1 MQKAIILNDTR
12 RQRAHIGCN
21 EVMKNLH
28 ILCRKHQIDI
38 IASIKSINVLETRLF
53 LKKLDFAD
61 LLIINGEGTFHD
73 NKKPALNFLKA
84 AQIAKQRNKIVWLV
98 NTVWQ
103 NNHEFTKY
111 LGLLDKIS
119 VRESMSFEEIKGYY
133 PAAQIIPDLSLYRA
147 DNKTANL
154 IRAKDWIFTDS
165 VDLDTTSVLRQTA
178 KQYSSPFYKMSS
190 KNKLKNALKSPYTAP
205 AYLQSKLTKN
215 LNISDI
221 LKAKRVVTGRFH
233 AMLLCAKYGIPFIVI
248 ESNTHKVQGV
258 LQDIGFPDHEMY
270 IEKSELTI
278 DELSARMSEF
288 ERIWT
293 PEMFSL
299 MEKYTQQANRKLN
312 EIFH

>member
-1 MQKAIILNDTR
+1 MKKAIILNDTR

-21 EVMKNLH
+21 EVMKNLT

-38 IASIKSINVLETRLF
+38 IASIKSTRVLENRLF
-53 LKKLDFAD
+53 QKKLDFAD

-84 AQIAKQRNKIVWLV
+84 AQIAKQRNKTVWLV

-103 NNHEFTKY
+103 NNEEFIKY
-111 LGLLDKIS
+111 LDVLDKIS
-119 VRESMSFEEIKGYY
+119 VRESISFEQIKGSY
-133 PAAQIIPDLSLYRA
+133 PAAKIIPDLSLYRV
-147 DNKTANL
+147 DNKAANPL
-154 IRAKDWIFTDS
+154 RAKDWIFTDS
-165 VDLDTTSVLRQTA
+165 VDMETTSLLRKTA
-178 KQYSSPFYKMSS
+178 KRYSSSFYKMSS
-190 KNKLKNALKSPYTAP
+190 KHKLRNALKSPRTAP
-205 AYLQSKLTKN
+205 AYLQSKLTRK

-221 LKAKRVVTGRFH
+221 LNARRVVTGRFH

-258 LQDIGFPDHEMY
+258 LKDIGFLDHEMY
-270 IEKSELTI
+270 IEKNELNI
-278 DELSARMSEF
+278 DQLSIRMSEF

-293 PEMFSL
+293 PEKFAL
-299 MEKYTQQANRKLN
+299 MEKYTQVANRKLN